1 MESVY
6 KKLRIYNLIMGF
18 LHLVQGIIMLI
29 VSNDSA
35 LTITRNYLEFDS
47 EIMRLVP
54 ATESFMD
61 LKMGP
66 FIASFLFM
74 SAIAHFIIST
84 FGFGWYARNLQRG
97 INYARWYEYSISSS
111 VMIVAIAMFSGMLD
125 IVSLMLLFTVNA
137 LMNLF
142 GLMME
147 LHNQTTEKTNWTS
160 FIFGCIAGVVTWIA
174 VFIYLFTSFGKAN
187 VEFPSFVY
195 AILITFL
202 VFFNSF
208 AINMFLQ
215 YKKIGP
221 WKNYLF
227 GETMYVLL
235 SLVAKSVL
243 AWQVFAGTLR
253 PV

>member
-1 MESVY
+1 MENVY
-6 KKLRIYNLIMGF
+6 KKLRVFNMIMAF
-18 LHLVQGIIMLI
+18 LHLIQGVVMLI
-29 VSNDSA
+29 LSNDST
-35 LTITRNYLEFDS
+35 LTITRNYLAFDR
-47 EIMRLVP
+47 EIMKLVP
-54 ATESFMD
+54 ATENLMN
-61 LKMGP
+61 LRMGP

-74 SAIAHFIIST
+74 SSIAHFIVST
-84 FGFGWYARNLQRG
+84 FGFKWYAKNLERG

-111 VMIVAIAMFSGMLD
+111 VMIVALAMFSGMLD
-125 IVSLMLLFTVNA
+125 IVSLMLLFTVNG

-147 LHNQTTEKTNWTS
+147 LHNQTTGKTDWTS
-160 FIFGCIAGVVTWIA
+160 FMFGCVAGAVSWVA
-174 VFIYLFTSFGKAN
+174 VFTYLFTSLGKAN
-187 VEFPSFVY
+187 VQFPSFVY
-195 AILITFL
+195 AIIVTFL

-227 GETMYVLL
+227 GENVYIIL
-235 SLVAKSVL
+235 SLVSKSLL

>member
-1 MESVY
+1 MDSVY
-6 KKLRIYNLIMGF
+6 KKLRIYNIVMGV
-18 LHLVQGIIMLI
+18 LHLVQGIFMLAL
-29 VSNDSA
+29 SNDSA
-35 LTITRNYLEFDS
+35 LIITRNYVTLDRD
-47 EIMRLVP
+47 IMKLVP
-54 ATESFMD
+54 ATENLMS
-61 LKMGP
+61 LRMGP
-66 FIASFLFM
+66 FVASFLLM
-74 SAIAHFIIST
+74 SAIAHFTVST
-84 FGFGWYARNLQRG
+84 FGFKWYARNLAKG
-97 INYARWYEYSISSS
+97 INYARWYEYSVSSS
-111 VMIVAIAMFSGMLD
+111 VMIVAIALFSGMTD
-125 IVSLMLLFTVNA
+125 IVSLMLLFTVNGI
-137 LMNLF
+137 MNLF

-147 LHNQTTEKTNWTS
+147 LHNQTTERTDWTA
-160 FIFGCIAGVVTWIA
+160 FIYGCIAGAVAWIA
-174 VFIYLFTSFGKAN
+174 VFTYLFTSLGKAD
-187 VEFPSFVY
+187 VQFPSFVY

-227 GETMYVLL
+227 GESMYVLL